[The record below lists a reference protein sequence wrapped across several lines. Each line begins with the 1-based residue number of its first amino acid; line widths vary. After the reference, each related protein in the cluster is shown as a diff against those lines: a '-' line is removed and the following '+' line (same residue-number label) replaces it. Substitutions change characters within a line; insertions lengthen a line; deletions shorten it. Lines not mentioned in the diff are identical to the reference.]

1 MRDAVLATP
10 AYVAVI
16 WAGVEAATD
25 EVTTLKLALL
35 APAGIVIVAGTFTAA
50 KGVADKPMTAPPVG
64 ADPEIF
70 KVPPT
75 VADPVTVEL
84 ATVIPARVGP
94 DVCTKISALACVA
107 P

>member
-1 MRDAVLATP
+1 MRNAVLATP

-16 WAGVEAATD
+16 WAGVEAPTE

-50 KGVADKPMTAPPVG
+50 EGVADKPMTAPPVG
-64 ADPEIF
+64 AGPESF
-70 KVPPT
+70 TVPPT
-75 VADPVTVEL
+75 VAGPMTVEL
-84 ATVIPARVGP
+84 STVFPARVGP
-94 DVCTKISALACVA
+94 DVFTKVSALARVA